1 MYGNVG
7 KAFYMAHF
15 YGIYGI
21 GAILILIFSQYS
33 GKSNLKLFFTGFLI
47 GSITEY
53 MISFLVEVILHTRW
67 WNYENNIL
75 NINGRI
81 CLLYSFFWG
90 ILSIFLV
97 KKLNPIIDKTIIKLK
112 GKISEKLLKN
122 IISIITIF
130 LIIDCIAT
138 CYAQEFFIIR
148 IVKENN
154 IKVEKQEEIL
164 EKYNK
169 IYGNEIL
176 NKFINEIWND
186 EKMIRTFPN
195 MKIEDENGNT
205 IYLDTLVPE
214 VQPYYYKIY

>member
-1 MYGNVG
+1 
-7 KAFYMAHF
+7 MAHF